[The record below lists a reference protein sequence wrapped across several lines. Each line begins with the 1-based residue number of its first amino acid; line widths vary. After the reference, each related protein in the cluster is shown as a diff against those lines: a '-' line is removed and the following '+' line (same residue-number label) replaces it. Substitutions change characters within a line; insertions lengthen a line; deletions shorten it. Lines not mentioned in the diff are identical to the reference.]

1 MPTILKTQ
9 RPAPDT
15 TDLAIEGQL
24 KAIQLVWGPQPRAI
38 AKMNVYRYGTESDA
52 LADTGG
58 TLVGYSI
65 TDEYYDSTNLVTDED
80 YWFRLAAVDLFDN
93 ESAKCDPI
101 GATYYGVD
109 TSDISDG
116 AITAG
121 KFASSITP
129 VELFA
134 TNPTTGNYTGR
145 MVFNTTDKKLY
156 RYNGTS
162 FVASLPSTDITGTL
176 TDAQLAA
183 IAATKITGQIT
194 GVQIT
199 DNAITAPKIAA
210 GAIVAGSIAAGTIV
224 AGDIATGAISST
236 KLAAGAV
243 VAGKIA
249 AGAIVAAD
257 IAANTITAGQIAAG
271 AISASELAAGAVI
284 AGKIAAGTI
293 VAADIA
299 AGTITANKL
308 NITSLSAISA
318 TLGSVDISNAVIGTL
333 TVGSIN
339 IEPNAVNVTHTDT
352 TALAAP
358 GSVAQV
364 QNNQDLNDDGV
375 TDIAIRVTWAAVT
388 NAKSYEIEVSQSS
401 TAGGTYVIV
410 GKGGI
415 AAGLSY
421 AFQASTSL
429 FYKARVRARNAFGHP
444 GTWSALTAALS
455 PVAKATVPPTP
466 TGIVAEDGILWSNIS
481 WTYPT
486 NSDYAYTEVWSS
498 TSNDFATATLAA
510 AVRGNKF
517 SQMKPEATT
526 GAVNVYFWLYHVNNS
541 GVKSVRAPN
550 TTLSTYRSDANGVTD
565 KHLASGAVITSK
577 IGNLQVVEGHIATG
591 AVTVNKIG
599 TNAVTTAK
607 ISPSAVTDVE
617 LASNAVTNAKI
628 ATGAVTVTKLGDG
641 AVTNTKIA
649 DGAVTNSKI
658 GDGAVDTLELAS
670 QAVTTMYR
678 DNASGALTLSTT
690 SQVAQSRT
698 ATWGADCQYVD
709 MEFTCF
715 FGPNASGNTV
725 TVEFT
730 IGSTVLY
737 TFRGSKAAD
746 CYQTYKKRF
755 TVAELGA
762 NSGVL
767 YARAY
772 TNTGTVALYER
783 QLLTSVFQR

>member
-15 TDLAIEGQL
+15 TDFAIEGQL
-24 KAIQLVWGPQPRAI
+24 KAVQLVWGPQPRPI
-38 AKMNVYRYGTESDA
+38 LRMNVYRYANLSDA

-58 TLVGYSI
+58 VLVGYST
-65 TDEYYDSTNLVTDED
+65 TDEYYDSTNLTIGVTL
-80 YWFRLAAVDLFDN
+80 YYRLAAVDLYEN
-93 ESAKCDPI
+93 ESAKCSHLF
-101 GATYYGVD
+101 AVYTGVD
-109 TSDISDG
+109 TGDIINGAVTGTKIADA

-134 TNPTTGNYTGR
+134 ANPTTGNYTGR

-162 FVASLPSTDITGTL
+162 FVSSLPSTDITGTL

-199 DNAITAPKIAA
+199 DNAITAEKIAA
-210 GAIVAGSIAAGTIV
+210 GAVVAGSIAAGSIV
-224 AGDIATGAISST
+224 AGDIATGAITST
-236 KLAAGAV
+236 KLAAGSV

-257 IAANTITAGQIAAG
+257 IAANTLTAGQIAAG
-271 AISASELAAGAVI
+271 AISASELATGAVI

-444 GTWSALTAALS
+444 GTWSALTAALQ
-455 PVAKATVPPTP
+455 PAPKATVPPTP
-466 TGIVAEDGILWSNIS
+466 TGIVAADGILWSDIS

-517 SQMKPEATT
+517 SQLKPEATT

-599 TNAVTTAK
+599 
-607 ISPSAVTDVE
+607 D
-617 LASNAVTNAKI
+617 NAVTNAKI
-628 ATGAVTVTKLGDG
+628 GLLAVGTAELATGAVTVTKLGDG
-641 AVTNTKIA
+641 QVTSTKLADSAVTNTKIA
-649 DGAVTNSKI
+649 
-658 GDGAVDTLELAS
+658 DGAVDTLELAS

-678 DNASGALTLSTT
+678 DNASGALTASTT

-698 ATWGADCQYVD
+698 ATWGATCQYVD
-709 MEFTCF
+709 MEFNCA
-715 FGPNASGNTV
+715 FGPNASGNSV
-725 TVEFT
+725 TIEFT

-737 TFRGSKAAD
+737 TFRASKAAD

-767 YARAY
+767 YVRAY